1 MKNFGFLFLFV
12 ILLVSCNSSNHVLP
26 ESSVFSNL
34 GNFEISDNEV
44 ETYSKELGFKV
55 SRLTEKPNSLNFKN
69 KQDVKLFLKL
79 VKYGDKNNE
88 MNQILE
94 RNFKEL
100 TKNKDIKNLTRNEIK
115 KSLDQVLSVT
125 SLCQNWNSSHYGSA
139 PLGFATLNF
148 GINLTNGLPS
158 NVSYITK
165 GVYKNV
171 YSVLK
176 IIFLA
181 LTFTSIVGVPINLL
195 LHEIIDPN
203 YKERIADYKL
213 ERELK
218 ELEEYGD
225 SEKISY
231 TFNEE
236 KFRQDVLKNY
246 TRTFFLTNPI
256 RTILINLVFSLIFS
270 AIISKFG
277 TKEDLILAHEPT

>member
-1 MKNFGFLFLFV
+1 MIKKIEAALVISAILSVYSLFFKFLGLFPKMDFMFSNMVGIISFVFNLILLFL
-12 ILLVSCNSSNHVLP
+12 S
-26 ESSVFSNL
+26 
-34 GNFEISDNEV
+34 
-44 ETYSKELGFKV
+44 FK
-55 SRLTEKPNSLNFKN
+55 
-69 KQDVKLFLKL
+69 
-79 VKYGDKNNE
+79 
-88 MNQILE
+88 
-94 RNFKEL
+94 
-100 TKNKDIKNLTRNEIK
+100 
-115 KSLDQVLSVT
+115 
-125 SLCQNWNSSHYGSA
+125 
-139 PLGFATLNF
+139 
-148 GINLTNGLPS
+148 
-158 NVSYITK
+158 YITK
-165 GVYKNV
+165 GVHKNV

>member
-34 GNFEISDNEV
+34 GNSEISDNEV

-55 SRLTEKPNSLNFKN
+55 SRLTEKGKPNSLNFKN

-158 NVSYITK
+158 NVSTWTSGWTLGVGWTTGWVEVPARSNDTVTITVHGTEDYSIFIDGIGTLFSTNVTYKIYIHCN
-165 GVYKNV
+165 G
-171 YSVLK
+171 SL
-176 IIFLA
+176 
-181 LTFTSIVGVPINLL
+181 SI
-195 LHEIIDPN
+195 D
-203 YKERIADYKL
+203 RIY
-213 ERELK
+213 
-218 ELEEYGD
+218 
-225 SEKISY
+225 
-231 TFNEE
+231 
-236 KFRQDVLKNY
+236 Q
-246 TRTFFLTNPI
+246 
-256 RTILINLVFSLIFS
+256 
-270 AIISKFG
+270 
-277 TKEDLILAHEPT
+277 